1 MVSFSMEIL
10 DDILESMTYKK
21 VPYYVE
27 SQRAYNFRIGFV
39 DGSITGNAPVL
50 GPEIMMSSDSISSPM
65 ADSYRQVPVD
75 RYRMYRSIRPQPIT
89 T

>member
-1 MVSFSMEIL
+1 MEIL

-27 SQRAYNFRIGFV
+27 SRRAYNFRIRFV

-50 GPEIMMSSDSISSPM
+50 GLEIMMSSDSISSPM

-75 RYRMYRSIRPQPIT
+75 R
-89 T
+89 